1 VVKEYNNLSVVFQFV
16 TVDAGDAVY
25 RQHTRVREL
34 VEHADKRPWSTFS
47 EEAVEEWLIKS
58 NPQAG

>member
-1 VVKEYNNLSVVFQFV
+1 MVTEYQNLSVVFQFV

-34 VEHADKRPWSTFS
+34 VDSVKKRPWSTFS
-47 EEAVEEWLIKS
+47 EDAVAEWLTKS
-58 NPQAG
+58 PIPAA

>member
-1 VVKEYNNLSVVFQFV
+1 MKEYNNLSVVFQFV

-34 VEHADKRPWSTFS
+34 VAKAAKRPWPAFS
-47 EEAVEEWLIKS
+47 EDAVEEWLTKS
-58 NPQAG
+58 NTQGA